1 MHYSYPQVI
10 NRVMNNSSITEA
22 VLTDNIPTP
31 IPRETLLAFVRRKA
45 MVGMSSDQ
53 IAAEYAEYYHV
64 TYDHAK
70 KVMQEPDY
78 KQAAEAGRQ
87 SGFAKLWEVLYGQAV
102 DKKDNSLLILLAKEQ
117 LKLFAEVD
125 SNSALF
131 KSSLPKNALR
141 TIHELVFP
149 K

>member
-1 MHYSYPQVI
+1 MQK
-10 NRVMNNSSITEA
+10 EA
-22 VLTDNIPTP
+22 VLTEDSPP
-31 IPRETLLAFVRRKA
+31 KIPRENLLAFVRRKA

-70 KVMQEPDY
+70 KLMEDPDY
-78 KQAAEAGRQ
+78 KQSAAAGRQ
-87 SGFAKLWEVLYGQAV
+87 SGFAKIWEVLYTQAV
-102 DKKDNSLLILLAKEQ
+102 EKKDNALLILLAKEQ
-117 LKLFAEVD
+117 LKLFAELD

-131 KSSLPKNALR
+131 KSSLPKDISR
-141 TIHELVFP
+141 KVHELIFP